1 MKKVEMYT
9 KQYCPYCHRAKAFLL
24 DKGVLFEEYKIDEQP
39 ELRPEMIQRSNGG
52 TTVPQILIDSQ
63 PIGGCD
69 DMMALV
75 ENNKLDELL
84 AD

>member
-1 MKKVEMYT
+1 MRKVEVYT
-9 KQYCPYCHRAKAFLL
+9 KDYCPYCRRAKAFLQQQ
-24 DKGVLFEEYKIDEQP
+24 DIEFIEYKIDEQP

-52 TTVPQILIDSQ
+52 TTVPQILIDTQ